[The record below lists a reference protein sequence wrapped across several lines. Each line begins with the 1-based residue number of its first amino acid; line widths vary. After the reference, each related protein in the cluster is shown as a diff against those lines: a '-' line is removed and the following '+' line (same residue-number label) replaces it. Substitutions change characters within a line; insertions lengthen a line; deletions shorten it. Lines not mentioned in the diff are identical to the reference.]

1 MRNNLPVTQ
10 REYTFP
16 EGATLMSSTDT
27 DSYLT
32 YANEAFIQVSGFT
45 AEELMGQPHNLV
57 RHPDMPKEAFADMW
71 DTLKA
76 GMSWTSL
83 VKNRR
88 KDGDHY
94 WVRANATPV
103 VRQGRVVGYM
113 SVRTQPSRDEV
124 QAAEQAYAAF
134 REDRAGSRRFHR
146 GLIAHGGWAAWR
158 SLGQTMSV
166 SWRLRLAVFGVVLLA
181 TLAGMLLGLD
191 TRELALLGGIMVAG
205 SVAKCWLLE
214 QQIVRPL
221 KAVLTQAQAVA
232 AGQAGQ
238 NLHLDRVDEIGM
250 LMRAVNQSGLNLR
263 SLVDD
268 VGGQVQG
275 VRKASED
282 FAAGN
287 QELSQR
293 TEQAAVR
300 LQQTAGSMGEMTAA
314 VRANSETA
322 RSAAALAG
330 DAHEAATQGGQ
341 VVQHVVDTMQQIS
354 ASSKRIADIISVI
367 DGIAFQTN
375 ILALNAAVEAARAGE
390 QGRGFAVVA
399 GEVRSLAQRS
409 ASAAREIK
417 QLIQDSVERVSQGA
431 ELVDDA
437 GQSMSAIVAK
447 VAEVN
452 TLIDQISRAS
462 ADQLL
467 GIDQVNQAV
476 SALDHATQQNSQ
488 LVGASAEAANG
499 LRVRAGRLSEAIS
512 VFKSE
517 HAGAVDRAM
526 EPQAARRREG
536 RAAAEVR
543 QWTPQAA

>member
-1 MRNNLPVTQ
+1 MRSNLPVTQ
-10 REYTFP
+10 REYAFP

-27 DSYLT
+27 DSYIT

-45 AEELMGQPHNLV
+45 ADELMRQPHNLV

-71 DTLKA
+71 STLKS

-103 VRQGRVVGYM
+103 VRGGRVVGYM
-113 SVRTQPSRDEV
+113 SVRTQPSREEV
-124 QAAEQAYAAF
+124 QAAEQAYARF
-134 REDRAGSRRFHR
+134 RDGKAGSRRFHR
-146 GLIAHGGWAAWR
+146 GLIVHGGLSAWR

-166 SWRLRLAVFGVVLLA
+166 SWRLRLAVFGVVVLAMIGGLLA
-181 TLAGMLLGLD
+181 GLELRELGLIGGLMLAGSL
-191 TRELALLGGIMVAG
+191 
-205 SVAKCWLLE
+205 AKCWLLE
-214 QQIVRPL
+214 QQIVGPL
-221 KAVLTQAQAVA
+221 KAVLKQAQAVA

-250 LMRAVNQSGLNLR
+250 LMRAVNQAGLNLR

-275 VRKASED
+275 VRQASEN

-293 TEQAAVR
+293 TADTAVR
-300 LQQTAGSMGEMTAA
+300 LQQTASSMGEMTAA

-322 RSAAALAG
+322 RSAATLAG
-330 DAHEAATQGGQ
+330 DAHEAASQGGQ
-341 VVQHVVDTMQQIS
+341 VVQRVVDTMQQIS

-399 GEVRSLAQRS
+399 GEVRNLAQRS

-417 QLIQDSVERVSQGA
+417 QLIQDSVERVGEGA
-431 ELVDDA
+431 ALVDDA
-437 GQSMSAIVAK
+437 GQSMSAIVAR

-452 TLIDQISRAS
+452 TLIEQISRAS

-476 SALDHATQQNSQ
+476 SALDHATQQNTQ
-488 LVGASAEAANG
+488 LVGQSAEAANE
-499 LRVRAGRLSEAIS
+499 LRQRAGRLSEAIG
-512 VFKSE
+512 VFKS
-517 HAGAVDRAM
+517 HDALASAATARAM
-526 EPQAARRREG
+526 PQRASSGADASGWVPVAA
-536 RAAAEVR
+536 
-543 QWTPQAA
+543 